1 MKNNQSFIC
10 KTYACG
16 TNLRCALL
24 KQATGMGKSMN
35 KIISE
40 DYADL
45 IIDNEIIA
53 QYQDG
58 NEVTRINNKH
68 SMLHVPITEI
78 EKCSIGKYNYN
89 FFPSCFTLASLGSL
103 DQSNITE
110 IQKNANLALFGE
122 GVLIGFVDT
131 GIEYQHQ
138 AFINNDKTSRILSIW
153 DQTINDGDANI
164 SEMPY
169 GTIYDNKILNAA
181 LLLENPLSLV
191 PTTDEIGHGTILA
204 GIAAGNLNEAQSFSG
219 VVPKAE
225 LVIVKL
231 KEAKQITRDIFCI
244 PSKAICFQDTDILMG
259 IRYIVSIATR
269 LQKPLV
275 ICMGLGT
282 NQGGHDG
289 FGAVS
294 TQLDS
299 LAQVPKMCSVI
310 PAGNE
315 GISRRHYLG
324 RIEKG
329 EATKEF
335 ELNVGIADT
344 LFSME
349 IWQQAPYRIA
359 LDITSPTGEY
369 TAPIYPEITECH
381 KLSYVF
387 ESSVLWVNNEI
398 SEGDTGDQLIL
409 VRFQTA
415 LAGIWK
421 FRVYNMDNATTEF
434 NVWLPSAQLI
444 TDETY
449 FLQSNPDKTITSPGN
464 AVKSIT
470 ITSYNPESGGIAINA
485 SRGYTRTNIIKPDLA
500 APGVDLT
507 CPLIGNTYGTASG
520 TGCAS
525 AHTAGIAAMLL
536 EWGIV
541 RGNYTSMNGQDIQKL
556 LVRGAKRSDDLEY
569 PNNVWGYGKVNIY
582 NVFQRLR

>member
-1 MKNNQSFIC
+1 
-10 KTYACG
+10 
-16 TNLRCALL
+16 
-24 KQATGMGKSMN
+24 MN

-45 IIDNEIIA
+45 IIRNEIIE
-53 QYQDG
+53 QYQ
-58 NEVTRINNKH
+58 NENKDNITRINDKH
-68 SMLHVPITEI
+68 SMIHLPII
-78 EKCSIGKYNYN
+78 DFDKCTIGKYNYN
-89 FFPSCFTLASLGSL
+89 FFPICYSLASFVSL
-103 DQSNITE
+103 DQSSVTE
-110 IQKNANLALFGE
+110 IQKNPNLALFGE
-122 GVLIGFVDT
+122 GVLVGFVDT

-138 AFINNDKTSRILSIW
+138 AFINKDKTSRIVSIW
-153 DQTINDGDANI
+153 DQTINNDETNI

-169 GTIYDNKILNAA
+169 GTIYDNKIINAA
-181 LLLENPLSLV
+181 LLLDNPLSLV

-204 GIAAGNLNEAQSFSG
+204 GIAAGNLNQSQSFSG

-225 LVIVKL
+225 LIIVKL
-231 KEAKQITRDIFCI
+231 KQAKQITRDIFCI
-244 PSKAICFQDTDILMG
+244 PSKAICYQNTDILMG
-259 IRYIVSIATR
+259 IRYIITTAAR
-269 LQKPLV
+269 LQKPVVLC
-275 ICMGLGT
+275 IGLGT

-294 TQLDS
+294 SQLDFLS
-299 LAQVPKMCSVI
+299 QI
-310 PAGNE
+310 PRICTLVCAGNE
-315 GISRRHYLG
+315 GISRRHYMGKL
-324 RIEKG
+324 IKG
-329 EATKEF
+329 EPTKEF

-369 TAPIYPEITECH
+369 TAPIYPEINECH
-381 KLSYVF
+381 KQSYVF
-387 ESSVLWVNNEI
+387 ESSVLWINNVI

-409 VRFQTA
+409 VRFQAA

-421 FRVYNMDNATTEF
+421 FRVYNMDNAASEF
-434 NVWLPSAQLI
+434 NAWLPSAQLI

-449 FLQSNPDKTITSPGN
+449 FLQSSPDKTITTPGN

-500 APGVDLT
+500 APGVNIT

-520 TGCAS
+520 TGCAT
-525 AHTAGIAAMLL
+525 AHTTGIAAMLM

-541 RGNYTSMNGQDIQKL
+541 RGNYTSLNGQDIQKL
-556 LVRGAKRSDDLEY
+556 LIRGAKRSDELEY
-569 PNNVWGYGKVNIY
+569 PNNVWGFGKVDIY

>member
-1 MKNNQSFIC
+1 
-10 KTYACG
+10 
-16 TNLRCALL
+16 
-24 KQATGMGKSMN
+24 MN

-53 QYQDG
+53 QYKSENAD
-58 NEVTRINNKH
+58 NITYINSKH
-68 SMLHVPITEI
+68 SMLHVPITNI
-78 EKCSIGKYNYN
+78 EKCSIGVYNYN
-89 FFPSCFTLASLGSL
+89 FFPSCFTLASLSSL
-103 DQSNITE
+103 ELSSITDV
-110 IQKNANLALFGE
+110 QKNANLALFGE
-122 GVLIGFVDT
+122 GILIGFVDT

-138 AFINNDKTSRILSIW
+138 AFINKDKTSRIVSIW
-153 DQTINDGDANI
+153 DQTINNDETNI
-164 SEMPY
+164 SEMGY
-169 GTIYDNKILNAA
+169 GTEYDNKILNAA
-181 LLLENPLSLV
+181 LLLENPLSLA

-204 GIAAGNLNEAQSFSG
+204 GIAAGNFNEAQSFSG
-219 VVPKAE
+219 VTPKAE

-244 PSKAICFQDTDILMG
+244 PSRAICYQDTDILMG
-259 IRYIVSIATR
+259 IRYLESIATR

-275 ICMGLGT
+275 ICIGLGT
-282 NQGGHDG
+282 NQGGHNG
-289 FGAVS
+289 LGAVS
-294 TQLDS
+294 TQLDA
-299 LAQVPKMCSVI
+299 LAQVPKTCVVI
-310 PAGNE
+310 AAGNE

-324 RIEKG
+324 KSIKG
-329 EATKEF
+329 EPNKEF
-335 ELNVGIADT
+335 ELNVGITDT

-369 TAPIYPEITECH
+369 TAPIYPEINECH
-381 KLSYVF
+381 KLNYVF
-387 ESSVLWVNNEI
+387 ESSLLWVNNEI

-409 VRFQTA
+409 VRFQSA

-421 FRVYNMDNATTEF
+421 FRAYNMDNATSEF
-434 NVWLPSAQLI
+434 NVWLPSAKLI

-470 ITSYNPESGGIAINA
+470 ITSYNPSNGGIAINA

-507 CPLIGNTYGTASG
+507 CPIIGNAYGTASG
-520 TGCAS
+520 TGCAT

-541 RGNYTSMNGQDIQKL
+541 RGNYTSINGQEIQKL
-556 LVRGAKRSDDLEY
+556 LIRGAERSDDLEY

-582 NVFQRLR
+582 NVFKRLR

>member
-1 MKNNQSFIC
+1 
-10 KTYACG
+10 
-16 TNLRCALL
+16 
-24 KQATGMGKSMN
+24 MN

-45 IIDNEIIA
+45 IIDNEIIV
-53 QYQDG
+53 QYQNINKD
-58 NEVTRINNKH
+58 NITPINNKH
-68 SMLHVPITEI
+68 SMLHVPIAEI
-78 EKCSIGKYNYN
+78 EKCSIGQYNYN
-89 FFPSCFTLASLGSL
+89 FFPSCFTLASFGSL
-103 DQSNITE
+103 DQSSVTE
-110 IQKNANLALFGE
+110 VQKNSNLALFGG

-138 AFINNDKTSRILSIW
+138 AFVNEDKTSRIVSIW
-153 DQTINDGDANI
+153 DQTINIEEHNI
-164 SEMPY
+164 TEMPY

-204 GIAAGNLNEAQSFSG
+204 GIAAGNLNVSQSFSG
-219 VVPKAE
+219 VVPKAD

-244 PSKAICFQDTDILMG
+244 PSKAICYQDTDILMG
-259 IRYIVSIATR
+259 IRYIVSVASR

-275 ICMGLGT
+275 ICIGLGT
-282 NQGGHDG
+282 SQGGHNG
-289 FGAVS
+289 LGAVS
-294 TQLDS
+294 TQLDT
-299 LAQVPKMCSVI
+299 LAQIPKICSVI
-310 PAGNE
+310 AAGNE

-324 RIEKG
+324 KIAKG
-329 EATKEF
+329 EPTKEF
-335 ELNVGIADT
+335 ELNVGISDT

-421 FRVYNMDNATTEF
+421 FRVYNMDNATSEF
-434 NVWLPSAQLI
+434 NIWLPSAQLI

-449 FLQSNPDKTITSPGN
+449 FLQSSPDKTITSPGN
-464 AVKSIT
+464 AVRSIT
-470 ITSYNPESGGIAINA
+470 ITSYNPENGGIAINA
-485 SRGYTRTNIIKPDLA
+485 SRGYTRSNVIKPDLA
-500 APGVDLT
+500 APGVNLT

-520 TGCAS
+520 TGCAT
-525 AHTAGIAAMLL
+525 AHAAGIAAMLL

-541 RGNYTSMNGQDIQKL
+541 KGNYTSMNGQDVQKL
-556 LVRGAKRSDDLEY
+556 LIRGATRSDELEY
-569 PNNVWGYGKVNIY
+569 PNNVWGYGKINIY

>member
-1 MKNNQSFIC
+1 
-10 KTYACG
+10 
-16 TNLRCALL
+16 
-24 KQATGMGKSMN
+24 MN

-53 QYQDG
+53 QYE
-58 NEVTRINNKH
+58 NENKDNITPINSKH
-68 SMLHVPITEI
+68 SMLHVPTTMI
-78 EKCSIGKYNYN
+78 EKCSIGEYNYN

-103 DQSNITE
+103 DQSSITE
-110 IQKNANLALFGE
+110 VQKNSNLALFGE
-122 GVLIGFVDT
+122 GVLIGLVDT

-138 AFINNDKTSRILSIW
+138 AFLYKDKTSRIVSIW
-153 DQTINDGDANI
+153 DQTINSEVPTNI

-204 GIAAGNLNEAQSFSG
+204 GIAAGNLNQSVSFSG
-219 VVPKAE
+219 VAPKAE

-244 PSKAICFQDTDILMG
+244 PSKAICYQDTDILMG
-259 IRYIVSIATR
+259 MRYIIATAAR
-269 LQKPLV
+269 LQKPVVLC
-275 ICMGLGT
+275 IGLGT

-294 TQLDS
+294 SQLDFLS
-299 LAQVPKMCSVI
+299 QVPKVCTVVA
-310 PAGNE
+310 AGNE
-315 GISRRHYLG
+315 GISHRHYLG
-324 RIEKG
+324 KLVKG
-329 EATKEF
+329 EPVKEF

-359 LDITSPTGEY
+359 VDITSPTGEY

-409 VRFQTA
+409 VRFQNA

-421 FRVYNMDNATTEF
+421 FRIYNMDNASSEF
-434 NVWLPSAQLI
+434 NAWLPAAQLI

-449 FLQSNPDKTITSPGN
+449 FLQSSPEKTLTSPGN
-464 AVKSIT
+464 AAKSIT

-485 SRGYTRTNIIKPDLA
+485 SRGYTRTNVIKPDLA
-500 APGVDLT
+500 APGVNLT

-520 TGCAS
+520 TGCAT
-525 AHTAGIAAMLL
+525 AHTAGIAAMML

-541 RGNYTSMNGQDIQKL
+541 KGNYNSMNGQDIQKL
-556 LVRGAKRSDDLEY
+556 LIRGAQRSDDLEY

>member
-1 MKNNQSFIC
+1 
-10 KTYACG
+10 
-16 TNLRCALL
+16 
-24 KQATGMGKSMN
+24 MN

-45 IIDNEIIA
+45 IINNEIIA
-53 QYQDG
+53 QYQNVNKD
-58 NEVTRINNKH
+58 NITPINNKH

-78 EKCSIGKYNYN
+78 EKCSIGQYNYN
-89 FFPSCFTLASLGSL
+89 FFPSCFTLASFGSL
-103 DQSNITE
+103 DQSSITE
-110 IQKNANLALFGE
+110 VQKNSNLALFGE
-122 GVLIGFVDT
+122 GVLIGFIDT

-138 AFINNDKTSRILSIW
+138 AFVNEDKTSRIVSIW
-153 DQTINDGDANI
+153 DQTINIEVPDI
-164 SEMPY
+164 TEMPY
-169 GTIYDNKILNAA
+169 GTIYDNESLNAA

-204 GIAAGNLNEAQSFSG
+204 GIAAGNLNVSQSFSG
-219 VVPKAE
+219 VVPKAD

-244 PSKAICFQDTDILMG
+244 PSKAICYQDTDILMG
-259 IRYIVSIATR
+259 IRYIVSVASR

-275 ICMGLGT
+275 ICIGLGT
-282 NQGGHDG
+282 SQGGHNG
-289 FGAVS
+289 LGAVS
-294 TQLDS
+294 TQLDA
-299 LAQVPKMCSVI
+299 LAQIPKICSVI
-310 PAGNE
+310 AAGNE
-315 GISRRHYLG
+315 GIARRHYLG
-324 RIEKG
+324 KIAKG
-329 EATKEF
+329 EPTKEF

-421 FRVYNMDNATTEF
+421 FRVYNIDNATSEF

-449 FLQSNPDKTITSPGN
+449 FLQSSPEKTITSPGN

-470 ITSYNPESGGIAINA
+470 ITSYNPENGGIAINA
-485 SRGYTRTNIIKPDLA
+485 SRGYTRSNIIKPDLA
-500 APGVDLT
+500 APGVNLT

-520 TGCAS
+520 TGCAT
-525 AHTAGIAAMLL
+525 AHSAGIAAMLL

-541 RGNYTSMNGQDIQKL
+541 KGNYTSMNGQDIQKL
-556 LVRGAKRSDDLEY
+556 LIRGATRSDELEY
-569 PNNVWGYGKVNIY
+569 PNNVWGYGKINIY

>member
-1 MKNNQSFIC
+1 
-10 KTYACG
+10 
-16 TNLRCALL
+16 
-24 KQATGMGKSMN
+24 MN

-45 IIDNEIIA
+45 IIRNEIIE
-53 QYQDG
+53 QYQ
-58 NEVTRINNKH
+58 NEKKDNITLINNKH
-68 SMLHVPITEI
+68 SMLHLPIADI
-78 EKCSIGKYNYN
+78 EKCSLGEFNYN
-89 FFPSCFTLASLGSL
+89 FFPSCFSLASLDSL
-103 DQSNITE
+103 DRSSVTE
-110 IQKNANLALFGE
+110 IQKNPNLALFGE

-138 AFINNDKTSRILSIW
+138 AFVNVDKTSRIVSIW
-153 DQTINDGDANI
+153 DQTINNEQNNI
-164 SEMPY
+164 TEMPY
-169 GTIYDNKILNAA
+169 GTEYDNKIINAA
-181 LLLENPLSLV
+181 LLSDNPMSIV

-204 GIAAGNLNEAQSFSG
+204 GIAAGNLNVSQKFSG
-219 VVPKAE
+219 VAPKTE

-231 KEAKQITRDIFCI
+231 KQAKQITRDIFCI
-244 PSKAICFQDTDILMG
+244 PSKAICYQDTDILMG
-259 IRYIVSIATR
+259 MRYIIATAAR
-269 LQKPLV
+269 LQKPIVL
-275 ICMGLGT
+275 CFGLGT

-294 TQLDS
+294 SQLDFLS
-299 LAQVPKMCSVI
+299 QVPKVCTMT

-324 RIEKG
+324 KLTKG
-329 EATKEF
+329 EPLKEF

-369 TAPIYPEITECH
+369 TAPIYPEINECH

-421 FRVYNMDNATTEF
+421 FRVYNMDNASSEF
-434 NVWLPSAQLI
+434 NVWLPCAQLI
-444 TDETY
+444 TDDTY
-449 FLQSNPDKTITSPGN
+449 FLQSNPNKTIISPGN
-464 AVKSIT
+464 AAKSIT

-485 SRGYTRTNIIKPDLA
+485 SRGYTRTNVIKPDLA

-507 CPLIGNTYGTASG
+507 CPVIGNTYGTASG
-520 TGCAS
+520 TGCAT
-525 AHTAGIAAMLL
+525 AHTAGIAAMML

-541 RGNYTSMNGQDIQKL
+541 KGNYTSMNGQDIQKL
-556 LVRGAKRSDDLEY
+556 LIRGAVRSDELEY

>member
-1 MKNNQSFIC
+1 
-10 KTYACG
+10 
-16 TNLRCALL
+16 
-24 KQATGMGKSMN
+24 MN
-35 KIISE
+35 KIVSE

-45 IIDNEIIA
+45 IIRNEIIN
-53 QYQDG
+53 QYQSENLDKDSI
-58 NEVTRINNKH
+58 TPINNKH
-68 SMLHVPITEI
+68 SMIHIPISDF
-78 EKCSIGKYNYN
+78 EKCTLGKYNYN
-89 FFPSCFTLASLGSL
+89 FFPSCFSLASFGSL
-103 DQSNITE
+103 DQSSVTE
-110 IQKNANLALFGE
+110 IQKNQYLALFGE

-138 AFINNDKTSRILSIW
+138 AFLNKDKTSRIVSIW
-153 DQTINDGDANI
+153 DQTINNEETII

-169 GTIYDNKILNAA
+169 GTIYDNKILNTA

-204 GIAAGNLNEAQSFSG
+204 GIAAGNLNQSVSFSG
-219 VVPKAE
+219 VAPKAE

-244 PSKAICFQDTDILMG
+244 PSKAICYQDTDILMG
-259 IRYIVSIATR
+259 MRYIIATAAR
-269 LQKPLV
+269 LQKPVVLC
-275 ICMGLGT
+275 IGLGT

-294 TQLDS
+294 SQLDFLS
-299 LAQVPKMCSVI
+299 QVPKVCTVVA
-310 PAGNE
+310 AGNE

-324 RIEKG
+324 KLVKG
-329 EATKEF
+329 EPVKEF

-359 LDITSPTGEY
+359 VDITSPTGEY
-369 TAPIYPEITECH
+369 TPPIYPEITECH

-421 FRVYNMDNATTEF
+421 FRIYNMDNASSEF
-434 NVWLPSAQLI
+434 NAWLPAAQLI

-449 FLQSNPDKTITSPGN
+449 FLQSSPEKTLTSPGN
-464 AVKSIT
+464 AAKSIT

-485 SRGYTRTNIIKPDLA
+485 SRGYTRTNVIKPDLA
-500 APGVDLT
+500 APGVNLT

-520 TGCAS
+520 TGCAT
-525 AHTAGIAAMLL
+525 AHTAGIAAMML

-541 RGNYTSMNGQDIQKL
+541 KGNYNSMNGQDIQKL
-556 LVRGAKRSDDLEY
+556 LIRGAKRSDDLEY

>member
-1 MKNNQSFIC
+1 
-10 KTYACG
+10 
-16 TNLRCALL
+16 
-24 KQATGMGKSMN
+24 MN

-53 QYQDG
+53 QYE
-58 NEVTRINNKH
+58 NENKDNITPINSKH
-68 SMLHVPITEI
+68 SMLHVPTTMI
-78 EKCSIGKYNYN
+78 EKCSIGEYNYN

-103 DQSNITE
+103 DQSSITE
-110 IQKNANLALFGE
+110 VQKNSNLALFGE
-122 GVLIGFVDT
+122 GVLIGLVDT

-138 AFINNDKTSRILSIW
+138 AFLYKDKTSRIVSIW
-153 DQTINDGDANI
+153 DQTINSEVPTNI

-204 GIAAGNLNEAQSFSG
+204 GIAAGNFNEAESFSG
-219 VVPKAE
+219 VAPKAE
-225 LVIVKL
+225 IIIVKL

-244 PSKAICFQDTDILMG
+244 PSKAICYQDTDILMG
-259 IRYIVSIATR
+259 IRYLVTIATR

-275 ICMGLGT
+275 ICIGLGT
-282 NQGGHDG
+282 NQGGHNG
-289 FGAVS
+289 LGAVS
-294 TQLDS
+294 TQLDT
-299 LAQVPKMCSVI
+299 LAQIPKMCTVI
-310 PAGNE
+310 AAGNE

-324 RIEKG
+324 KIGKE
-329 EATKEF
+329 EQTKEF
-335 ELNVGIADT
+335 ELNVGIVDT

-369 TAPIYPEITECH
+369 TPPIYPEITECH

-409 VRFQTA
+409 VRFQAA

-444 TDETY
+444 SDETY
-449 FLQSNPDKTITSPGN
+449 FLQSSPDKTITSPGN
-464 AVKSIT
+464 APKSIT
-470 ITSYNPESGGIAINA
+470 ITSYNPQSGGIAINA
-485 SRGYTRTNIIKPDLA
+485 SRGYTRSNIIKPDLA

-520 TGCAS
+520 TGCAT
-525 AHTAGIAAMLL
+525 AHTAGIAAMML

-541 RGNYTSMNGQDIQKL
+541 KGNYTSMNGQDIQKL
-556 LVRGAKRSDDLEY
+556 LIRGAKRSEDLEY

>member
-1 MKNNQSFIC
+1 
-10 KTYACG
+10 
-16 TNLRCALL
+16 
-24 KQATGMGKSMN
+24 MN

-53 QYQDG
+53 QYQNINKD
-58 NEVTRINNKH
+58 NITPINNKH

-78 EKCSIGKYNYN
+78 EKCSIGQYNYN
-89 FFPSCFTLASLGSL
+89 FFPSCFTLASFGSL
-103 DQSNITE
+103 DQSSITE
-110 IQKNANLALFGE
+110 VQKNSNLALFGG

-138 AFINNDKTSRILSIW
+138 AFVNEDKTSRIVSIW
-153 DQTINDGDANI
+153 DQTINIEVPDI
-164 SEMPY
+164 TEMPY
-169 GTIYDNKILNAA
+169 GTIYDNKSLNAA

-204 GIAAGNLNEAQSFSG
+204 GIAAGNLNVAQSFSG
-219 VVPKAE
+219 VVPKAD

-231 KEAKQITRDIFCI
+231 KQAKQITRDIFCI
-244 PSKAICFQDTDILMG
+244 PSKAICYQDTDILMG
-259 IRYIVSIATR
+259 IRYIVSVASR

-275 ICMGLGT
+275 ICIGLGT
-282 NQGGHDG
+282 SQGGHNG
-289 FGAVS
+289 LGAVS
-294 TQLDS
+294 TQLDA
-299 LAQVPKMCSVI
+299 LAQIPKICSVI
-310 PAGNE
+310 AAGNE
-315 GISRRHYLG
+315 GIARRHYLG
-324 RIEKG
+324 KIAKG
-329 EATKEF
+329 EPTKEF

-421 FRVYNMDNATTEF
+421 FRVYNIDNAASEF

-449 FLQSNPDKTITSPGN
+449 FLQSSPDKTITSPGN

-470 ITSYNPESGGIAINA
+470 ITSYNPENGGIAINA
-485 SRGYTRTNIIKPDLA
+485 SRGYTRSNVIKPDLA
-500 APGVDLT
+500 APGVNLT

-520 TGCAS
+520 TGCAT
-525 AHTAGIAAMLL
+525 AHSAGIAAMLL

-541 RGNYTSMNGQDIQKL
+541 KGNYTSMNGQDIQKL
-556 LVRGAKRSDDLEY
+556 LIRGATRSDELEY
-569 PNNVWGYGKVNIY
+569 PNNVWGYGKINIY

>member
-1 MKNNQSFIC
+1 MCLAKASHMNGGRI
-10 KTYACG
+10 
-16 TNLRCALL
+16 
-24 KQATGMGKSMN
+24 MN

-45 IIDNEIIA
+45 IIRNEIIE
-53 QYQDG
+53 QYQDE
-58 NEVTRINNKH
+58 NKDNITPINNKH
-68 SMLHVPITEI
+68 SMLHLPIVEF
-78 EKCSIGKYNYN
+78 EKCTLGKYNYN
-89 FFPSCFTLASLGSL
+89 FFPTCFSLASFASL
-103 DQSNITE
+103 DQSSVTE
-110 IQKNANLALFGE
+110 IQKNPNLALFGE

-138 AFINNDKTSRILSIW
+138 AFVNKDKTSRIVSIW
-153 DQTINDGDANI
+153 DQTINSEETNI
-164 SEMPY
+164 TGMPY
-169 GTIYDNKILNAA
+169 GTIYDNKSLNAA
-181 LLLENPLSLV
+181 LLLDNPLSLV
-191 PTTDEIGHGTILA
+191 PTTDDIGHGTFLA

-225 LVIVKL
+225 LIVVKL

-244 PSKAICFQDTDILMG
+244 PSKAICYQSTDILMG
-259 IRYIVSIATR
+259 IRYIISTASR

-275 ICMGLGT
+275 LCIGLGT

-289 FGAVS
+289 FDAVS
-294 TQLDS
+294 SQLDFLS
-299 LAQVPKMCSVI
+299 QVPKVCTVT

-324 RIEKG
+324 KLVKG
-329 EATKEF
+329 ESFKEF

-349 IWQQAPYRIA
+349 IWQQVPYRIA

-398 SEGDTGDQLIL
+398 SEGDTGDQVIL
-409 VRFQTA
+409 VRFQAA

-421 FRVYNMDNATTEF
+421 FRVYNMDNASSEF
-434 NVWLPSAQLI
+434 NAWLPCAQLI

-464 AVKSIT
+464 AVKSMT
-470 ITSYNPESGGIAINA
+470 ITSYNPETGGIAINA
-485 SRGYTRTNIIKPDLA
+485 SRGYTRTNVIKPDLA
-500 APGVDLT
+500 APGVNIT

-520 TGCAS
+520 TGCAT

-541 RGNYTSMNGQDIQKL
+541 KGNYTSMNGQDIQKL
-556 LVRGAKRSDDLEY
+556 LIRGAKRSDELEY

>member
-1 MKNNQSFIC
+1 
-10 KTYACG
+10 
-16 TNLRCALL
+16 
-24 KQATGMGKSMN
+24 MN

-53 QYQDG
+53 QYE
-58 NEVTRINNKH
+58 NENKDNITPINSKH
-68 SMLHVPITEI
+68 SMLHVPTTMI
-78 EKCSIGKYNYN
+78 EKCSIGEYNYN

-103 DQSNITE
+103 DQSSITE
-110 IQKNANLALFGE
+110 VQKNSNLALFGE
-122 GVLIGFVDT
+122 GVLIGLVDT

-138 AFINNDKTSRILSIW
+138 AFLYKDKTSRIVSIW
-153 DQTINDGDANI
+153 DQTINSEVPTNI

-204 GIAAGNLNEAQSFSG
+204 GIAAGNFNEAESFSG
-219 VVPKAE
+219 VAPKAE
-225 LVIVKL
+225 IIIVKL

-244 PSKAICFQDTDILMG
+244 PSKAICYQDTDILMG
-259 IRYIVSIATR
+259 IRYLVTIATR

-275 ICMGLGT
+275 ICIGLGT
-282 NQGGHDG
+282 NQGGHNG
-289 FGAVS
+289 LGAVS
-294 TQLDS
+294 TQLDT
-299 LAQVPKMCSVI
+299 LAQIPKMCTVI
-310 PAGNE
+310 AAGNE

-324 RIEKG
+324 KIGKE
-329 EATKEF
+329 EQTKEF
-335 ELNVGIADT
+335 ELNVGIVDT

-369 TAPIYPEITECH
+369 TPPIYPEITECH

-409 VRFQTA
+409 VRFQAA

-444 TDETY
+444 SDETY
-449 FLQSNPDKTITSPGN
+449 FLQSSPDKTITSPGN
-464 AVKSIT
+464 APKSIT
-470 ITSYNPESGGIAINA
+470 ITSYNPQSGGIAINA
-485 SRGYTRTNIIKPDLA
+485 SRGYTRSNIIKPDLA

-520 TGCAS
+520 TGCAT
-525 AHTAGIAAMLL
+525 AHTAGIAAMML
-536 EWGIV
+536 EWGIIK
-541 RGNYTSMNGQDIQKL
+541 GNYTSMNGQDIQKL
-556 LVRGAKRSDDLEY
+556 LIRGAKRSEDLEY

>member
-1 MKNNQSFIC
+1 
-10 KTYACG
+10 
-16 TNLRCALL
+16 
-24 KQATGMGKSMN
+24 MN

-53 QYQDG
+53 QYE
-58 NEVTRINNKH
+58 NENKDNITPINSKH
-68 SMLHVPITEI
+68 SMLHVPTTMI
-78 EKCSIGKYNYN
+78 EKCSIGEYNYN

-103 DQSNITE
+103 DQSSITE
-110 IQKNANLALFGE
+110 VQKNSNLALFGE
-122 GVLIGFVDT
+122 GVLIGLVDT

-138 AFINNDKTSRILSIW
+138 AFLYKDKTSRIVSIW
-153 DQTINDGDANI
+153 DQTINSEVPTNI

-204 GIAAGNLNEAQSFSG
+204 GIAAGNFNEAESFSG
-219 VVPKAE
+219 VAPKAE
-225 LVIVKL
+225 IIIVKL

-244 PSKAICFQDTDILMG
+244 PSKAICYQDTDILMG
-259 IRYIVSIATR
+259 IRYLVTIATR

-275 ICMGLGT
+275 ICIGLGT
-282 NQGGHDG
+282 NQGGHNG
-289 FGAVS
+289 LGAVS
-294 TQLDS
+294 TQLDT
-299 LAQVPKMCSVI
+299 LAQIPKMCTVI
-310 PAGNE
+310 AAGNE

-324 RIEKG
+324 KIGKE
-329 EATKEF
+329 EQTKEF
-335 ELNVGIADT
+335 ELNVGIVDT

-369 TAPIYPEITECH
+369 TPPIYPEITECH

-409 VRFQTA
+409 VRFQAA

-444 TDETY
+444 SDETY
-449 FLQSNPDKTITSPGN
+449 FLQSSPDKTITSPGN
-464 AVKSIT
+464 APKSIT
-470 ITSYNPESGGIAINA
+470 ITSYNLQSGGIAINA
-485 SRGYTRTNIIKPDLA
+485 SRGYTRSNIIKPDLA

-520 TGCAS
+520 TGCAT

-541 RGNYTSMNGQDIQKL
+541 KGNYTSMNGQDIQKFL
-556 LVRGAKRSDDLEY
+556 IRGAERSEDLEY